1 MATLTSPMNPRF
13 RTPIIAAVSALVALC
28 VGLFLGGHPK
38 LLPGPAREVFVDDT
52 VATRAQLINDVKAN
66 FYKPVGESSLE
77 QASFKGIVSS
87 LKDRYS
93 EYFTPDEAKAF
104 TQNLNG
110 QFEGV
115 GMTID
120 PHDTKKGL
128 IVSKVF
134 PGSPAKDAGLGPSD
148 LIVAVNGKSIVG
160 VPADVSTGK
169 IRGPSGTSVTLTWKH
184 QGKGAAQTKQVARKK
199 LELPLVS
206 SKVVM
211 KKGHKIAVVHLAQFS
226 QGAADQ
232 VKKAVEKVKSKGAQA
247 LLLDLRG
254 NPGGELTEGRDVPS
268 LFIQKG
274 LIVSTKGRNSP
285 EQKLYANGDAIDTS
299 IPMVVLV
306 DRNSAS
312 AAEIATGALRD
323 TGRATVV
330 GEKTFGKGV
339 FQQVEQLQNGGLL
352 KLTVGSYYLPKG
364 ENLAGDGIDA
374 QVKAVDNPKTK
385 RDEALPIAERT
396 LLGKLK

>member
-1 MATLTSPMNPRF
+1 MNPRF

-38 LLPGPAREVFVDDT
+38 LLPGPAREVFVEDT
-52 VATRAQLINDVKAN
+52 VATRAQLIKDVRDN
-66 FYKPVGESSLE
+66 FYKPVKQSDLE

-87 LKDRYS
+87 LHDRYS

-120 PHDTKKGL
+120 SRDTKQGL
-128 IVSKVF
+128 RVTKVF
-134 PGSPAKDAGLGPSD
+134 AGSPAKEAGIGPSD
-148 LIVAVNGKSIVG
+148 LIVAVNGQSILG
-160 VPADVSTGK
+160 KPADVSTGK
-169 IRGPSGTSVTLTWKH
+169 IRGPAGTSVTLTWKK
-184 QGKGAAQTKQVARKK
+184 QGQHDTQTRKVERKK
-199 LELPLVS
+199 LNLPLVT
-206 SKVVM
+206 SKVVS
-211 KKGHKIAVVHLAQFS
+211 KNGHKIGVVRLAQFS
-226 QGAADQ
+226 QGASGQ
-232 VKKAVEKVKSKGAQA
+232 VKTAVENVKAKGAQGII
-247 LLLDLRG
+247 LDLRG

-268 LFIQKG
+268 LFIKKG
-274 LIVSTKGRNSP
+274 LIVSTRGRNSP
-285 EQKLYANGDAIDTS
+285 EQKLYANGNAIDTS
-299 IPMVVLV
+299 IPIVVLV

-339 FQQVEQLQNGGLL
+339 FQEVEKLQNGGLL

-396 LLGKLK
+396 LLGKLR